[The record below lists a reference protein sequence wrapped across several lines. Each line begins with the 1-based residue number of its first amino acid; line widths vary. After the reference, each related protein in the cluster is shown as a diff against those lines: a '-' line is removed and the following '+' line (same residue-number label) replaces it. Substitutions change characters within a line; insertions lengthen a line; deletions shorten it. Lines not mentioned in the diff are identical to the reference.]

1 MEKHFNKLHCAI
13 QLNSDDFISSLALA
27 VDTPQ
32 NTPEE
37 MRNCVILDL
46 TAVYLYSNIAP

>member
-13 QLNSDDFISSLALA
+13 QLNFDDFISSLGLA

-32 NTPEE
+32 NTSEE
-37 MRNCVILDL
+37 MRNSGSFDL
-46 TAVYLYSNIAP
+46 TAVYLYSNIES